1 MVLTLDFLA
10 EDLAQTR
17 LACSPLWETIES
29 LRMRQDPAAFA
40 VHEQWV
46 RASAQR
52 LRGFDFSELLALVP
66 PVGYIPDFLTPP
78 PRTTLPR
85 IEDELAELEATP
97 AAQVRADLAER
108 FGADARAPG
117 HVGRW
122 LAEPAD
128 ARGHIVALLREYWE
142 RAVAPDWPR
151 IRALHEAELES
162 RARQQARKGTGQ
174 FLGDLHPAIAWRAG
188 TLRVRGRRAGRVALG
203 GRGLV
208 VISSVFVWPLAC
220 SMVAPPWQPA
230 IVYPPRGV
238 GGLWAPEPRDGA
250 VALEALL
257 GRTRAAVLRRLAA
270 PCTTTDLA
278 RDLDLSAGAVSLH
291 LTVMHQAGL
300 LVRRRAGRSV
310 LYGLGAVGEALLSS
324 ARAAPA
330 GPED

>member
-1 MVLTLDFLA
+1 MSPAGQREMERAVAGPCAQGEAQQPVEADGVGRRLDQGDA
-10 EDLAQTR
+10 GASRQR
-17 LACSPLWETIES
+17 LARARLAPE
-29 LRMRQDPAAFA
+29 
-40 VHEQWV
+40 HV
-46 RASAQR
+46 R
-52 LRGFDFSELLALVP
+52 
-66 PVGYIPDFLTPP
+66 
-78 PRTTLPR
+78 
-85 IEDELAELEATP
+85 
-97 AAQVRADLAER
+97 
-108 FGADARAPG
+108 
-117 HVGRW
+117 RW
-122 LAEPAD
+122 LARPAE
-128 ARGHIVALLREYWE
+128 ARDHIVGLLREYWE

-162 RARQQARKGTGQ
+162 RARQEARQGTGQ
-174 FLGDLHPAIAWRAG
+174 LLGDLHPAIAWRAG

-203 GRGLV
+203 GRELV

-220 SMVAPPWQPA
+220 SMVAAPWQPA
-230 IVYPPRGV
+230 LVYPPRGV

-257 GRTRAAVLRRLAA
+257 GRTRAAVLQRLAA

-278 RDLDLSAGAVSLH
+278 RDLDLTAGAVSLH

-330 GPED
+330 PPEG